1 MALPAWAVEYRLEV
15 TNLDDQVFSSYAGN
29 GTSWWSQNEPMER
42 LEARLDQQ
50 QFSPAAVLP
59 GHHVEL
65 LEDPAY
71 GGTVPTRVSLLPAT
85 GRQAWTTYVFDAN
98 PGDTVAFVV
107 RTDMIAWQEV
117 MDVAANDH
125 GTFRR
130 LSIGGPGFFG
140 GAREVPEVSQ
150 DFLANAVD
158 RGTFPQ
164 YVAQRAKAVGGM
176 SLVVGEGHATGY
188 GPDRVYVLL
197 KLPPEPHTFKVV
209 VGWRD
214 HDNRGSDD

>member
-1 MALPAWAVEYRLEV
+1 M
-15 TNLDDQVFSSYAGN
+15 G
-29 GTSWWSQNEPMER
+29 R

-71 GGTVPTRVSLLPAT
+71 GGTVPTRVSRIPAT

-107 RTDMIAWQEV
+107 GTDTIAWQEV
-117 MDVAANDH
+117 MDVAASDN
-125 GTFRR
+125 GMFRR

-140 GAREVPEVSQ
+140 GSREVPEVSQ
-150 DFLANAVD
+150 DFLANTVD

-164 YVAQRAKAVGGM
+164 YVAQRAKAVDGM
-176 SLVVGEGHATGY
+176 SLVVGEGHDRLY
-188 GPDRVYVLL
+188 DPDRVYLLL
-197 KLPPEPHTFKVV
+197 KLPLESHTFKVV

-214 HDNRGSDD
+214 HDDRDGE